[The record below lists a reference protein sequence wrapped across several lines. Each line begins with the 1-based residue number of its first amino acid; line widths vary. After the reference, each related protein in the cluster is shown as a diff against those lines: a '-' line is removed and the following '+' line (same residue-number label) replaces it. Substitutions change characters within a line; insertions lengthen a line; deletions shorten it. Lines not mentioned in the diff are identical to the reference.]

1 MYLLEHKN
9 PSGTVNQFHIDVS
22 EDGLMIY
29 ESCIHYVLE
38 NCSDRDIYEIT
49 GCENR
54 EALKEIQKDI
64 ISILYYYAARDLLPA
79 RCLETENR
87 HTDLDELS
95 YIGINKADFNKET

>member
-1 MYLLEHKN
+1 MYLLEHRN

-29 ESCIHYVLE
+29 ESCINYVLE
-38 NCSDRDIYEIT
+38 NCSDQEVYEIT

-64 ISILYYYAARDLLPA
+64 ISILYYHAARDLFPA
-79 RCLETENR
+79 RYLEPTNR
-87 HTDLDELS
+87 NQDLDELS
-95 YIGINKADFNKET
+95 YIGINMSGLNK

>member
-29 ESCIHYVLE
+29 ESCINYVLE

-49 GCENR
+49 GCENK
-54 EALKEIQKDI
+54 EALREMQKDI
-64 ISILYYYAARDLLPA
+64 ISFLYYYAAKDLLPL
-79 RCLETENR
+79 RCLDLKNR
-87 HTDLDELS
+87 HVDLDDLS
-95 YIGINKADFNKET
+95 YIGINVADLNK